1 MVRILRVASVAVSE
15 RRNLVVLSFSTR
27 EAAGGEQGDA
37 RVTYPYPPQ
46 GWNQYGQQ
54 PQSPPQRNVVGII
67 ALVTGIVGFI
77 FACIPGALII
87 GWVLLPIAFVLGI
100 VGVCL
105 SGKTK
110 ATSIAAITVSIV
122 GVVVGVVVF
131 FAVVA
136 DSFSDA
142 FNEPD
147 LSAGPSAP
155 TVGGDSGGDSTPKP
169 GSRENPL
176 PIGQTASNEEWT
188 VVLGQPAES
197 WSLVAAEN
205 QFNEPPASG
214 MEFWMVPVRATYT
227 GTATGNPWEVSVK
240 FVGSDNRTYSDS
252 CGVIPSP
259 LTDVGELYPGG
270 VAEGNVCVAVP
281 AGADGLWTVST
292 GFIGQPVFFE

>member
-1 MVRILRVASVAVSE
+1 M
-15 RRNLVVLSFSTR
+15 
-27 EAAGGEQGDA
+27 
-37 RVTYPYPPQ
+37 
-46 GWNQYGQQ
+46 
-54 PQSPPQRNVVGII
+54 
-67 ALVTGIVGFI
+67 
-77 FACIPGALII
+77 FACIPGALIV
-87 GWVLLPIAFVLGI
+87 GWVLLPIAFVLGV

-110 ATSIAAITVSIV
+110 ATSIAAISVSIV

-142 FNEPD
+142 FNEAD

-155 TVGGDSGGDSTPKP
+155 TVGGDSDGAPPDA
-169 GSRENPL
+169 GSKGESAAHRPDR
-176 PIGQTASNEEWT
+176 QQWEWT
-188 VVLGQPAES
+188 VALGQPAES
-197 WSLVAAEN
+197 WTLVAAEN
-205 QFNEPPASG
+205 QFNEPPQRG

-227 GTATGNPWEVSVK
+227 GAATGNPAWEVSVK

-259 LTDVGELYPGG
+259 LSDVGELYPGG

-281 AGADGLWTVST
+281 AGADGLWTVAT
-292 GFIGQPVFFE
+292 GFTGEPVFFE

>member
-1 MVRILRVASVAVSE
+1 M
-15 RRNLVVLSFSTR
+15 
-27 EAAGGEQGDA
+27 
-37 RVTYPYPPQ
+37 
-46 GWNQYGQQ
+46 
-54 PQSPPQRNVVGII
+54 
-67 ALVTGIVGFI
+67 TGIVGFI

-155 TVGGDSGGDSTPKP
+155 TIGGDSTPKP

-188 VVLGQPAES
+188 VALGQPAES
-197 WSLVAAEN
+197 GSLVAAEN

-227 GTATGNPWEVSVK
+227 GTETGNPWEVSVK

-292 GFIGQPVFFE
+292 GFIGEPVFFE